1 MTPTVCGPARR
12 RFLFLTLRAASAAAA
27 LLGGVAMSARAD
39 DRDEATAV
47 ANDILAMLDTQD
59 FERVWETH
67 ASAYLKGRLDR
78 DGFIASVAIGRAGL
92 GKRVSSSVAGIDR
105 SEKDAA
111 SGYEGAIYTVRM
123 TSTYGQDRYLEQIVL
138 VREADGRLRLA
149 GLWGRLAPPP

>member
-1 MTPTVCGPARR
+1 MNPADFRPARR
-12 RFLFLTLRAASAAAA
+12 RFLVRTLRAASAAAA
-27 LLGGVAMSARAD
+27 LSGGIATSARAD

-78 DGFIASVAIGRAGL
+78 DGFIASVAIGRASL
-92 GKRVSSSVAGIDR
+92 GKRMSSSVSGIDR

-111 SGYEGAIYTVRM
+111 SGYEGAIYTVRI

>member
-1 MTPTVCGPARR
+1 MNPTDCGPARR
-12 RFLFLTLRAASAAAA
+12 RFLFLTLRAASVAAA
-27 LLGGVAMSARAD
+27 LSGGVATLARAD

-47 ANDILAMLDTQD
+47 ANDILAMLDTQE

-67 ASAYLKGRLDR
+67 ASAYLKGKLDR
-78 DGFIASVAIGRAGL
+78 DGFIASVAIGRASL

-105 SEKDAA
+105 SDKDAA
-111 SGYEGAIYTVRM
+111 SGYEGAIYTVRI